1 MAQEVDEVKALD
13 LAAELGHEEVILL
26 QDKESGLRG
35 AIAIHDSTFGPSV
48 GGTRMRVYPSRNDA
62 VVDALRLARAMTYKA
77 TMVEMP
83 YGGAKAVLMGN
94 PSQDK
99 TRPLLIAY
107 ARAVERLGG
116 RFFTGCDMGIEP
128 RDLKVMQRHTKHLS
142 HANEDSPIDTSYLA
156 ALGVF
161 EGIAAAAAVLGREFS
176 SLQVAIQGVG
186 AVGFRLGQLLA
197 EHGVHV
203 IVADPDPARAGR
215 AVREFEAQVVEPDAI
230 YDVEADIFS
239 PNAMGG
245 ILNDDTIA
253 RLKVQAVVGGA
264 NEQLLEGRHGELL
277 HSIGILWAPDYVV
290 NAGGLLSLLYET
302 KQTDEEGV
310 VERVRLIGPRVAD
323 IWQRSHEEE
332 LPPGVIAD
340 RIVEERLAL
349 GRRAKS
355 ESLRRTKYD
364 AEAAEADA
372 AAR

>member
-1 MAQEVDEVKALD
+1 MAQEVDEVRALD
-13 LAAELGHEEVILL
+13 LATELGHEEVILL
-26 QDKESGLRG
+26 HDKESGLRG
-35 AIAIHDSTFGPSV
+35 AIALHDSTFGPGV
-48 GGTRMRVYPSRNDA
+48 GGTRMRPYATYNDA

-94 PSQDK
+94 PSQHK
-99 TRPLLIAY
+99 TRPLLVAY

-197 EHGVHV
+197 EHNVHV
-203 IVADPDPARAGR
+203 VVADPDPARTHR

-230 YDVEADIFS
+230 YDVEADVFS

-245 ILNDDTIA
+245 ILNDEAIA
-253 RLKVQAVVGGA
+253 RLKVKAVVGGA
-264 NEQLLEGRHGELL
+264 NEQLLEARHGDVL

-290 NAGGLLSLLYET
+290 NAGGLLSLLHET

-355 ESLRRTKYD
+355 ESLRRTRY
-364 AEAAEADA
+364 EADPA
-372 AAR
+372 DGGGR

>member
-1 MAQEVDEVKALD
+1 MAEEVGELRALE
-13 LAAELGHEEVILL
+13 LSAELGHEEVILL
-26 QDKESGLRG
+26 HDRDSGLRG

-48 GGTRMRVYPSRNDA
+48 GGTRMREYASFDDA

-83 YGGAKAVLMGN
+83 YGGAKAVLMGDPN
-94 PSQDK
+94 RDK
-99 TRPLLIAY
+99 SRSLLVAY
-107 ARAVERLGG
+107 AKAVDRLGG

-176 SLQVAIQGVG
+176 SLQVAIQGIG
-186 AVGFRLGQLLA
+186 AVGFRLARLLT
-197 EHGVHV
+197 EHGVQV
-203 IVADPDPARAGR
+203 IVADTDKARTLR
-215 AVREFEAQVVEPDAI
+215 AAREFEAQVVEPDAI
-230 YDVEADIFS
+230 YDVEADVFS

-253 RLKVQAVVGGA
+253 RLKVQAIVGGA
-264 NEQLLEGRHGELL
+264 NEQLLEPRHGDVL
-277 HSIGILWAPDYVV
+277 HSIGILWGPDYVV
-290 NAGGLLSLLYET
+290 NAGGLLSLLFET

-310 VERVRLIGPRVAD
+310 VERVRLIGPRLAD

-340 RIVEERLAL
+340 RIVEERIAL

-355 ESLRRTKYD
+355 ESVRRTKYED
-364 AEAAEADA
+364 D
-372 AAR
+372 

>member
-1 MAQEVDEVKALD
+1 
-13 LAAELGHEEVILL
+13 
-26 QDKESGLRG
+26 
-35 AIAIHDSTFGPSV
+35 
-48 GGTRMRVYPSRNDA
+48 MRAYATYEDA
-62 VVDALRLARAMTYKA
+62 VIDALRLARAMTYKA

-83 YGGAKAVLMGN
+83 YGGAKAVLMGDPN
-94 PSQDK
+94 RDK
-99 TRPLLIAY
+99 SRSLLVAY
-107 ARAVERLGG
+107 AKAVERLGG

-161 EGIAAAAAVLGREFS
+161 EGIAAASAVLGREFS
-176 SLQVAIQGVG
+176 SLQVAIQGIG
-186 AVGFRLGQLLA
+186 AVGFRLARLLT
-197 EHGVHV
+197 EHGVGV
-203 IVADPDPARAGR
+203 IVADTDKARTLR
-215 AVREFEAQVVEPDAI
+215 AAREFEAQVVEPDAI
-230 YDVEADIFS
+230 YDVEADVFS

-264 NEQLLEGRHGELL
+264 NEQLLEPRHGDVL
-277 HSIGILWAPDYVV
+277 HSIGILWGPDYVV

-302 KQTDEEGV
+302 KQADEEGV
-310 VERVRLIGPRVAD
+310 VERVRLIGPRLAD

-355 ESLRRTKYD
+355 ESVRRTRYED
-364 AEAAEADA
+364 D
-372 AAR
+372 

>member
-1 MAQEVDEVKALD
+1 LAEEVGELGAFA
-13 LAAELGHEEVILL
+13 LAAELGHEEVVLL
-26 QDKESGLRG
+26 HDRESGLRG

-48 GGTRMRVYPSRNDA
+48 GGTRMRVYPTYEDA

-83 YGGAKAVLMGN
+83 YGGAKAVIMGDPN
-94 PSQDK
+94 RDK
-99 TRPLLIAY
+99 TRPLLVAY

-161 EGIAAAAAVLGREFS
+161 EGIAAAAAVLGRTLS
-176 SLQVAIQGVG
+176 TLHVAIQGVG
-186 AVGFRLGQLLA
+186 AVGFHVAKLLT
-197 EHGVHV
+197 EHGARVT
-203 IVADPDPARAGR
+203 VADTDAARAQR
-215 AVREFEAQVVEPDAI
+215 AARALEARVVEPEDI
-230 YDVEADIFS
+230 YDVEADVFS

-253 RLKVQAVVGGA
+253 RLKVQAIVGGA
-264 NEQLLEGRHGELL
+264 NEQLLEPRHGEVL
-277 HSIGILWAPDYVV
+277 HSLRMLWAPDYVV

-302 KQTDEEGV
+302 KRADEAGV
-310 VERVRLIGPRVAD
+310 EERVRMIGPRLAD
-323 IWQRSHEEE
+323 LWQRSEEE
-332 LPPGVIAD
+332 EEAPGVIAD

-349 GRRAKS
+349 GRRANG
-355 ESLRRTKYD
+355 ESIRRTRFED
-364 AEAAEADA
+364 DPAAVG
-372 AAR
+372 R

>member
-1 MAQEVDEVKALD
+1 MGELRALELSAQ
-13 LAAELGHEEVILL
+13 LGHEEVVLL
-26 QDKESGLRG
+26 HDRDSGLRG
-35 AIAIHDSTFGPSV
+35 VIAIHDSTFGPSV
-48 GGTRMRVYPSRNDA
+48 GGTRMREYASFDDA

-83 YGGAKAVLMGN
+83 YGGAKAVLMGDPN
-94 PSQDK
+94 RDK
-99 TRPLLIAY
+99 SRSLLVAY
-107 ARAVERLGG
+107 AKAVDRLGG

-176 SLQVAIQGVG
+176 SLQVAIQGIG
-186 AVGFRLGQLLA
+186 AVGFRLARLLT
-197 EHGVHV
+197 EHGVQV
-203 IVADPDPARAGR
+203 IVADTDKARTLR
-215 AVREFEAQVVEPDAI
+215 AAREFEAQVVEPDAI
-230 YDVEADIFS
+230 YDVEADVFS

-253 RLKVQAVVGGA
+253 RLKVQAIVGGA
-264 NEQLLEGRHGELL
+264 NEQLLEPRHGDVL
-277 HSIGILWAPDYVV
+277 HSIGILWGPDYVV
-290 NAGGLLSLLYET
+290 NAGGLLSLLFET

-310 VERVRLIGPRVAD
+310 VERVRLIGPRLAD

-340 RIVEERLAL
+340 RIVEERIAL

-355 ESLRRTKYD
+355 ESVRRTKYED
-364 AEAAEADA
+364 D
-372 AAR
+372 

>member
-1 MAQEVDEVKALD
+1 MAEEVGE
-13 LAAELGHEEVILL
+13 LAALELAAKLGHEEVVLL
-26 QDKESGLRG
+26 HDRDSGLRG

-48 GGTRMRVYPSRNDA
+48 GGTRMRVYSTYDDA

-83 YGGAKAVLMGN
+83 YGGAKAVLMGD
-94 PSQDK
+94 PGRDK
-99 TRPLLIAY
+99 SRPLLVAY
-107 ARAVERLGG
+107 AKAVDRLGG

-161 EGIAAAAAVLGREFS
+161 EGVAAAAAVLGREFS
-176 SLQVAIQGVG
+176 SIQVAIQGIG
-186 AVGFRLGQLLA
+186 AVGFHLAKMLA

-203 IVADPDPARAGR
+203 IVADPNKARTQR
-215 AVREFEAQVVEPDAI
+215 AAREFEAQVVEPDAI
-230 YDVEADIFS
+230 YDVEADVFS

-264 NEQLLEGRHGELL
+264 NEQLLEPRHGDVL
-277 HSIGILWAPDYVV
+277 HAIGILWGPDYVV

-302 KQTDEEGV
+302 KQADEEGV
-310 VERVRLIGPRVAD
+310 VERVRQIGPRLAD
-323 IWQRSHEEE
+323 IWQRSHEDE
-332 LPPGVIAD
+332 LPPGVVAD

-355 ESLRRTKYD
+355 ESTRRTKYED
-364 AEAAEADA
+364 D
-372 AAR
+372 

>member
-1 MAQEVDEVKALD
+1 MAQEVGELKALE
-13 LAAELGHEEVILL
+13 LGAQLGHEEVVLI
-26 QDKESGLRG
+26 QDRESGLRG

-48 GGTRMRVYPSRNDA
+48 GGTRMRVYPTYDDA

-83 YGGAKAVLMGN
+83 YGGAKIMGDPN
-94 PSQDK
+94 RDK
-99 TRPLLIAY
+99 TRPLLVAY
-107 ARAVERLGG
+107 ARAVDRLGG

-161 EGIAAAAAVLGREFS
+161 EGIAAAAAILGRTLA
-176 SLQVAIQGVG
+176 SLRVAVQGVG
-186 AVGFRLGQLLA
+186 AVGFHLAKLLV
-197 EHGVHV
+197 EHGARV
-203 IVADPDPARAGR
+203 IVADPDPARAQR
-215 AVREFEAQVVEPDAI
+215 AVRTLDARPVEPEAI
-230 YDVEADIFS
+230 YDVEADVFS

-253 RLKVQAVVGGA
+253 RLKVQAIVGGA
-264 NEQLLEGRHGELL
+264 NEQLLDPRHGDVL
-277 HSIGILWAPDYVV
+277 HSIGILWAPDYVA

-302 KQTDEEGV
+302 GQADEEGV
-310 VERVRLIGPRVAD
+310 VDRVRMIGPRLAD
-323 IWQRSHEEE
+323 IWQRSAEEE
-332 LPPGVIAD
+332 QPPGVVAD

-355 ESLRRTKYD
+355 ESVRRTRFE
-364 AEAAEADA
+364 EA
-372 AAR
+372 